1 MCTGACLVSA
11 AQHWGEWGLGPTPRE
26 PPPAGLTPAAPV
38 APQPLRIRSGGGP
51 HVARYGSSHTSV
63 IKICVT
69 SLQTRK
75 HVRRNGAAVPLQTRG
90 RGVNSPSCAH
100 FLLFLCSFYVFYSL
114 PTLSFC

>member
-1 MCTGACLVSA
+1 MTEEQQRLSGINALA
-11 AQHWGEWGLGPTPRE
+11 
-26 PPPAGLTPAAPV
+26 
-38 APQPLRIRSGGGP
+38 SGGGP
-51 HVARYGSSHTSV
+51 HVVRYGSSHTSV